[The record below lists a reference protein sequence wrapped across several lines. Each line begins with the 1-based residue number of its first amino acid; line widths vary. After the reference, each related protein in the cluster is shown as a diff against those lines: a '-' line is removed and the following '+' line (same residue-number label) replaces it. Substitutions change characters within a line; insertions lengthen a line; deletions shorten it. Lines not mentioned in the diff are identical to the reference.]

1 VRCLDLQ
8 RLVTE
13 HGGVQGLSNRLDM
26 SVLVIANF
34 LEPWDGQIA
43 GIKGTIDDALPR
55 RLEPRYELPLG

>member
-1 VRCLDLQ
+1 
-8 RLVTE
+8 
-13 HGGVQGLSNRLDM
+13 M